1 MRNILQK
8 HLNLYFAL
16 AVVVFS
22 FGAADSM
29 AGGKAPK
36 PPKQEWSF
44 DGMFGTFDKAAA
56 QRGFQVYQEVC
67 AGCHSLR
74 QIDFRHLA
82 GIGYTEEQIKAFAAE
97 SEVTDGPDDEGEM
110 FERSGIP
117 ADPLPSPFAND
128 QAAAAS
134 NNGKVPPDLSLMNK
148 ARIGGADYVYALLTG
163 YTDPPSGIEVPEGGS
178 YNTYYPGHII
188 AMAAPLSDE
197 GVEYQDGTKAT
208 VAQQA
213 NDVVTFLAWTAE
225 PEMERRKSMG
235 LKVLIFLFIFTALL
249 YRVKKVVWKGAKLR

>member
-1 MRNILQK
+1 MVRNMYKLLKKAGSIVLVG
-8 HLNLYFAL
+8 LAL
-16 AVVVFS
+16 GSIDVN
-22 FGAADSM
+22 AA
-29 AGGKAPK
+29 GNAPK

-44 DGMFGTFDKAAA
+44 NGMFGTFDRAAA

-74 QIDFRHLA
+74 QIDFRHLI
-82 GIGYTEEQIKAFAAE
+82 GIGYSEEQIKAFAAE
-97 SEVTDGPDDEGEM
+97 VEVADGPNDEGEM
-110 FERSGIP
+110 FDRPGIP
-117 ADPLPSPFAND
+117 ADPLPKPFPND

-148 ARIGGADYVYALLTG
+148 ARIGGADYVYAILIG
-163 YTDPPSGIEVPEGGS
+163 YTEAPSGIEVPEGGN

-213 NDVVTFLAWTAE
+213 KDVVTFLAWTAE
-225 PEMERRKSMG
+225 PEMEARKSMG
-235 LKVLIFLFIFTALL
+235 LKVLLFLIVFTGLL
-249 YRVKKVVWKGAKLR
+249 YRVKKVIWKDVH